1 MGDNRAISGQ
11 PNAATRGTWNPGLE
25 ESGAASPEAG
35 GGDPRQEGS
44 RRQGDRYSGSS
55 RHQGHPRVNRIS
67 SEEGFTP
74 EEETDSEESEPAM
87 TPRLQRQQSSILLL
101 DKVKPV

>member
-1 MGDNRAISGQ
+1 M
-11 PNAATRGTWNPGLE
+11 
-25 ESGAASPEAG
+25 
-35 GGDPRQEGS
+35 
-44 RRQGDRYSGSS
+44 
-55 RHQGHPRVNRIS
+55 NRIS

-101 DKVKPV
+101 NKVRGLFLSS